1 MDYKELVHKLVNEL
15 SYRVGIPN
23 VKDKTHQS
31 IMSEILSKWGEFD
44 AKQRIFEFLTEDEP
58 EKTPEDDKYV
68 NTGGSGYIKKTDQ
81 AKYDSQ
87 GKDFDGETFT
97 KEGPGVYKAIEK
109 DSKTTT
115 PDAKKGA
122 AVGKGTDYA
131 NDAEELKDRVANKDD
146 KNVDATTIRE
156 KTFATIKE
164 NKERNQR
171 YLNNTKGIVSTQ
183 NINGIDG
190 DNKENVLNANEVV
203 PGSPSSAVAEI
214 AVGYGMSCLSE
225 NDFDDKKADECLT
238 KKLSE
243 TKLGKTYNK
252 EDIRKGAILGA
263 KRELKKVGRL
273 IEEEGLNPKTTTTG
287 HVGGSKDSLKNTVK
301 TLRDKGVRDINDI
314 PIDEYE
320 KIILAGGGGDNP
332 TDTMVVVIDETSGKS
347 FIYHTSNKMTTADT
361 ISNGSPYKEIE
372 EIGKLVEGYD
382 ESQKQEL
389 DSTQTEAKSNIKK
402 HRKEQVQYIR
412 NQQVK
417 MAEDAMDVEV
427 AKSAISRIKGTEG
440 EENAI
445 SSSGDKYWKKLLG
458 HKSSKD
464 FAKQKGYDL
473 KNLTPEQEI
482 EIYQQYTKHMSTV
495 DPELKRVQGGMGDDD
510 VQIITRL
517 YGVFGNPK
525 KNQEQLT
532 TKKEPREPI
541 FDEEELNS
549 FYDKQTDE
557 LNNLREKMNEI
568 KPGSGDK
575 AFSKR
580 MKKRLHLDIAEGANP
595 GGIPNDKFETIMGVY
610 NYKDLKQDSD
620 GNLYE
625 KKGKEFFLVNSDG
638 SLSTEATNEP
648 LEDLNT
654 SVVGDQDTIKRCL
667 GLKEGESIDDGI
679 KIRVD
684 KYDNRKVIIYDR
696 NDKQI
701 GFQAARSKS
710 GPGGSMQDTI
720 AYHKDFQKCLAKQT
734 VLMGK

>member
-1 MDYKELVHKLVNEL
+1 MERRELIKELLSEL
-15 SYRVGIPN
+15 SYRSNEGYPILDN
-23 VKDKTHQS
+23 KEHIS
-31 IMSEILSKWGEFD
+31 ILAEILDEFGLGSIKNELIENLLEAE
-44 AKQRIFEFLTEDEP
+44 AK
-58 EKTPEDDKYV
+58 
-68 NTGGSGYIKKTDQ
+68 SKTDDLYKSIGGTGYVL
-81 AKYDSQ
+81 AKDYDKWEKNKDAYTGDKFTK
-87 GKDFDGETFT
+87 GKDGQYTKQDGDGTADDTPKTGTAVDVNSDYAKAERERVKRVNGNDN
-97 KEGPGVYKAIEK
+97 KE
-109 DSKTTT
+109 SKTFVTT
-115 PDAKKGA
+115 
-122 AVGKGTDYA
+122 
-131 NDAEELKDRVANKDD
+131 
-146 KNVDATTIRE
+146 
-156 KTFATIKE
+156 KE
-164 NKERNQR
+164 NKARNQR

-190 DNKENVLNANEVV
+190 TDKENVLNEKEVV

-252 EDIRKGAILGA
+252 EDIRRGAILGA

-273 IEEEGLNPKTTTTG
+273 IEEEKLNPKTTTTG
-287 HVGGSKDSLKNTVK
+287 HVGGSKDSLSNTVK
-301 TLRDKGVRDINDI
+301 TLRDKGVTTINDI

-347 FIYHTSNKMTTADT
+347 FIYHTSNKMGTADT

-372 EIGKLVEGYD
+372 EIGKLAEGYD
-382 ESQKQEL
+382 EGQKQQL
-389 DSTQTEAKSNIKK
+389 VSIEAETKSNIRK
-402 HRKEQVQYIR
+402 HRQDQVQYIR

-417 MAEDAMDVEV
+417 MAEDAMDVEI
-427 AKSAISRIKGTEG
+427 AKSAISRIKSGEGSENPITESTNG
-440 EENAI
+440 
-445 SSSGDKYWKKLLG
+445 KYWKSLIG

-495 DPELKRVQGGMGDDD
+495 DPALSRREGGMGDAD

-541 FDEEELNS
+541 FDEDELNS

-557 LNNLREKMNEI
+557 LNNLREKMNEV
-568 KPGSGDK
+568 KPGSGDR
-575 AFSKR
+575 AFAKR
-580 MKKRLHLDIAEGANP
+580 MKKRLHLDVAEGANP

-610 NYKDLKQDSD
+610 AYKDLKSDSD

-638 SLSTEATNEP
+638 SLSTEATTQP
-648 LEDLNT
+648 LENLDT
-654 SVVGDQDTIKRCL
+654 SVVGDADTIGRCL

-684 KYDNRKVIIYDR
+684 KYDNRKVLIYDR
-696 NDKQI
+696 DGKQI
-701 GFQAARSKS
+701 GFQAARSKT

>member
-1 MDYKELVHKLVNEL
+1 MERRELIKELLSEL
-15 SYRVGIPN
+15 SYRSNEGYPILDN
-23 VKDKTHQS
+23 KEHIS
-31 IMSEILSKWGEFD
+31 ILAEILDEFGLGSIKNELIENLLEAEPKSKTDDLYKSIGGTGYVLAKDYDKWKKNKAAYTGDKFTKGKDGQYTKQGEGETTND
-44 AKQRIFEFLTEDEP
+44 
-58 EKTPEDDKYV
+58 
-68 NTGGSGYIKKTDQ
+68 KKTGQKIGGADDF
-81 AKYDSQ
+81 AHDPTVN
-87 GKDFDGETFT
+87 GKENQ
-97 KEGPGVYKAIEK
+97 
-109 DSKTTT
+109 S
-115 PDAKKGA
+115 
-122 AVGKGTDYA
+122 TD
-131 NDAEELKDRVANKDD
+131 KQ
-146 KNVDATTIRE
+146 E
-156 KTFATIKE
+156 KTFEAIKQ
-164 NKERNQR
+164 NKERHQR

-190 DNKENVLNANEVV
+190 TDKENVLNAKEKV

-225 NDFDDKKADECLT
+225 NDFDKIKADECLR

-263 KRELKKVGRL
+263 IRELKKVGKL

-287 HVGGSKDSLKNTVK
+287 HVGGSKDSLSNTVK
-301 TLRDKGVRDINDI
+301 TLRNKGVTTINGI

-320 KIILAGGGGDNP
+320 KIILEGGGGDNP

-347 FIYHTSNKMTTADT
+347 FIYHTSNKMTSADP

-372 EIGKLVEGYD
+372 EIGKLAEGYD
-382 ESQKQEL
+382 EGQKQQL
-389 DSTQTEAKSNIKK
+389 STIESETKSNIRK
-402 HRKEQVQYIR
+402 HRQDQVQYIR
-412 NQQVK
+412 NQQTK
-417 MAEDAMDVEV
+417 MAEDAMDVEI
-427 AKSAISRIKGTEG
+427 AKRAISRIKGSKG
-440 EENAI
+440 EKNPI
-445 SSSGDKYWKKLLG
+445 STNTDGKYWKSLIG
-458 HKSSKD
+458 HKSSKI

-482 EIYQQYTKHMSTV
+482 EIYQNYTKHMSTV
-495 DPELKRVQGGMGDDD
+495 DPELSRPTGGMGDAD

-525 KNQEQLT
+525 KNQEKLT

-541 FDEEELNS
+541 FDEDELNS

-568 KPGSGDK
+568 KPRSGDI
-575 AFSKR
+575 AFAKR
-580 MKKRLHLDIAEGANP
+580 MKKRLHLDVAEGANP
-595 GGIPNDKFETIMGVY
+595 GGIPNDKFETIMGQY
-610 NYKDLKQDSD
+610 SAKNLKSDSD

-638 SLSTEATNEP
+638 SLSTEATTEP
-648 LEDLNT
+648 LEDLDT
-654 SVVGDQDTIKRCL
+654 SVVGDADTIGRCL
-667 GLKEGESIDDGI
+667 GLKEGESIEDGI

-701 GFQAARSKS
+701 ATQEARSKT
-710 GPGGSMQDTI
+710 GPGGSMQDVI
-720 AYHKDFQKCLAKQT
+720 SYHKDFQKCLAKQT